1 MGGFMKLFLIR
12 HGESMQNTKENQLIG
27 LPDHK
32 VYLTKKGKEEAFQA
46 GNFLKEYLEKYH
58 INLFNSIM
66 WVSPYERT
74 RETAEIINNILNI
87 KTVKEDYALVEQR
100 YGLFDDKNVDDLRVL
115 YPDQFNNYDKWYQN
129 EGKFYAKLPQGEAP
143 MDVAIRTRLFLQDVY
158 RDNNDVVFIVSHGTT
173 LRKIVM
179 NIKHYS
185 PEWFSRDP
193 KPENCSIRRV
203 DILGDITKER
213 YIYNEPKVRK
223 LTKN

>member
-1 MGGFMKLFLIR
+1 MKLFLIR

-32 VYLTKKGKEEAFQA
+32 VYLTNKGKEQALLA

-74 RETAEIINNILNI
+74 RETAEIINNILRI

-173 LRKIVM
+173 LRTIVM
-179 NIKHYS
+179 NIMHYS

-203 DILGDITKER
+203 DIFGDITKER

-223 LTKN
+223 LTKD